1 MTIEWVNHT
10 DQPVFIENIDKQRY
24 LDPAYLDLE
33 WQSVWRNTWLLAGLE
48 SDVASPGDYFV
59 FDLGR
64 EQVLVSCGSGG
75 DSGGS
80 SGAGGGG
87 GKAVVREGEY
97 DELLH
102 VIKSGEAAVVRAP
115 RGGEKATSKPL
126 CTLRRGD
133 CFGELCLASAAE
145 GVKRTRRRTSVVA
158 KGSEPLVLLTLSPDG
173 CKGRRALE
181 AWQRRMSQAI
191 SAEHVRGVDCV
202 TVERLVESGKDVTSI
217 FPKEAGGKASKSS
230 LISSFEVEQDS
241 DSLAARAGG
250 TGGAP
255 GGGGAAVLVAA
266 QGHGA
271 AASNSKSG
279 ARAERRSRLPSKER
293 ML

>member
-1 MTIEWVNHT
+1 MPKEDIEALLKVMGEK
-10 DQPVFIENIDKQRY
+10 VVGG
-24 LDPAYLDLE
+24 A
-33 WQSVWRNTWLLAGLE
+33 QSGGGGGGGGGGGPDGG
-48 SDVASPGDYFV
+48 SGSG
-59 FDLGR
+59 
-64 EQVLVSCGSGG
+64 GSGG

-145 GVKRTRRRTSVVA
+145 GIKRTRRRTSVVA

-202 TVERLVESGKDVTSI
+202 TVERLVESGKDVASL
-217 FPKEAGGKASKSS
+217 FPKETGVKPSRTSILSS
-230 LISSFEVEQDS
+230 YEHDS
-241 DSLAARAGG
+241 DSFT
-250 TGGAP
+250 TGSGWAVDAP
-255 GGGGAAVLVAA
+255 GSGGI
-266 QGHGA
+266 A
-271 AASNSKSG
+271 AAAAAGQTTAAPNINSRS
-279 ARAERRSRLPSKER
+279 ASRAERRSRERLPSKER
-293 ML
+293 MF